1 MNSDV
6 NQGRGQKMDRL
17 LISVEDAAELL
28 GVGRSTVYDLM
39 RSGSVP
45 SVRIGRCRR
54 IPLDGLRSYLADL
67 ESQTWIDDGRPMHL
81 RRGA

>member
-1 MNSDV
+1 
-6 NQGRGQKMDRL
+6 MDKL
-17 LISVEDAAELL
+17 LISVEEAAELL

-39 RSGSVP
+39 RTKTMP

-54 IPLDGLRSYLADL
+54 IPLDGLRAYLADL
-67 ESQTWIDDGRPMHL
+67 ESQGWLEDAGPRPY